1 MRHNVTV
8 QIISISR
15 AVYGHRNER
24 WVMYTEYKSRS
35 TGWSVDFLKSRYTQR
50 AQAERLTVNSK
61 QFDPKRRSHGLDRD
75 EVIE

>member
-1 MRHNVTV
+1 
-8 QIISISR
+8 
-15 AVYGHRNER
+15 
-24 WVMYTEYKSRS
+24 MYTEYKSRS

-61 QFDPKRRSHGLDRD
+61 QFDPKSRSHGLDCD